1 MNMTVGSYA
10 GDATKAADYVSA
22 GVDRNGDPRPVEA
35 LYVPIGVAVDS
46 TQGFINIMALLMTEE
61 EQASLQDEE
70 GEGVVRGPWTS
81 PSSWTRDARSAY
93 HAQQRRRRRR
103 RRLQLDPYPSD
114 LVALST
120 RTGAQVAPPA
130 RCGHQDVVRQP
141 LGYLALDPK

>member
-81 PSSWTRDARSAY
+81 PSSWARDARSV
-93 HAQQRRRRRR
+93 QQRR